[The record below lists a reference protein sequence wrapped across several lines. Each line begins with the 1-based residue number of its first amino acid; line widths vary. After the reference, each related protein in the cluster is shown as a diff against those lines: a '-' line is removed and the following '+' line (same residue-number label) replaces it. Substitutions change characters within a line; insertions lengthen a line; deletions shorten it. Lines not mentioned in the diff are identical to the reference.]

1 MCSIDVLRTISSRGP
16 LGSKAC
22 HTLGQD
28 FDLRTKSQQFEILSF
43 KIKMWT
49 KWPPHNVL
57 VFFCSF
63 FDWRVLNSF
72 PVFRFT
78 SQINSYLN
86 VYRRRTWLITNCTR
100 CIYQEFFL
108 ERYTIVRNRFTYLA
122 LERHAVWILATE
134 PQKPVFPDALVR
146 PHLSHIGQ
154 IVVPLLSLKSL
165 CYQSNHFVWIVLSP
179 KSFFWFYHYHQ
190 LFLRVVSSTCKYF
203 PSLSYPKSDIL
214 TVSAWT
220 CESKVGLHFWRKGS
234 SFCLQIELVLV
245 RLALYLMSIKYYQLG
260 RNLLWPQPIKIAKHN
275 NLSRTE
281 DTGERTFVIHKGKPF
296 TFPFTLVKTDS
307 SFLFYQRW

>member
-1 MCSIDVLRTISSRGP
+1 MLIG
-16 LGSKAC
+16 
-22 HTLGQD
+22 
-28 FDLRTKSQQFEILSF
+28 
-43 KIKMWT
+43 
-49 KWPPHNVL
+49 
-57 VFFCSF
+57 

-134 PQKPVFPDALVR
+134 PQKPVFPNALVR

-165 CYQSNHFVWIVLSP
+165 CYQSNRFVWIVLSHN
-179 KSFFWFYHYHQ
+179 SFSDFIIITGYSYVWCLLLVNFFH
-190 LFLRVVSSTCKYF
+190 LCLT
-203 PSLSYPKSDIL
+203 PSPTS
-214 TVSAWT
+214 
-220 CESKVGLHFWRKGS
+220 
-234 SFCLQIELVLV
+234 
-245 RLALYLMSIKYYQLG
+245 
-260 RNLLWPQPIKIAKHN
+260 
-275 NLSRTE
+275 
-281 DTGERTFVIHKGKPF
+281 
-296 TFPFTLVKTDS
+296 
-307 SFLFYQRW
+307 

>member
-1 MCSIDVLRTISSRGP
+1 MCSIDIPRTTSWRGP

-43 KIKMWT
+43 KIIMWT
-49 KWPPHNVL
+49 KWPARNVL
-57 VFFCSF
+57 VFFCSYSIYVDQF
-63 FDWRVLNSF
+63 WLESF
-72 PVFRFT
+72 KFLSRFLGLGRRL
-78 SQINSYLN
+78 ISYLN

-108 ERYTIVRNRFTYLA
+108 ERYTIVRNKFTYLA

-134 PQKPVFPDALVR
+134 LQKPVFPDALVR

-179 KSFFWFYHYHQ
+179 KSFSDFIINTSYSYVWCLLLVNIFHLCLTPIPTSWRLEREPVNRESDCVSHEKAHRSVCRQNWFW
-190 LFLRVVSSTCKYF
+190 
-203 PSLSYPKSDIL
+203 SD
-214 TVSAWT
+214 
-220 CESKVGLHFWRKGS
+220 
-234 SFCLQIELVLV
+234 
-245 RLALYLMSIKYYQLG
+245 
-260 RNLLWPQPIKIAKHN
+260 
-275 NLSRTE
+275 
-281 DTGERTFVIHKGKPF
+281 
-296 TFPFTLVKTDS
+296 
-307 SFLFYQRW
+307 